1 MKEKVNLNKRRLFS
15 ESFKKDRVNEYETGK
30 LTVLEI
36 SRLYGIA
43 YQTIYLWIYRYS
55 SYNKKGLRIVESKD
69 SHTYRLRQ
77 LQERIKELERIV
89 GQKQINIEY
98 LEKMI
103 ELAKSE
109 LGIDIK
115 KNFDPPPSN
124 GSGKTGK
131 SSHSV

>member
-1 MKEKVNLNKRRLFS
+1 MKKQVNLKKRRIFS
-15 ESFKKDRVNEYETGK
+15 ESFKKERVKEYESGK

-43 YQTIYLWIYRYS
+43 FQTVYQWIYRYS
-55 SYNKKGLRIVESKD
+55 GYNKKGLRIVENKD
-69 SHTYRLRQ
+69 SYTQRLKQ

-89 GQKQINIEY
+89 GQKQISIDY

-103 ELAKSE
+103 ELAKKD

-115 KNFDPPPSN
+115 KNFDSQQSN
-124 GSGKTGK
+124 GSEKTD
-131 SSHSV
+131 

>member
-1 MKEKVNLNKRRLFS
+1 MREKVKLNKRRLFS
-15 ESFKKDRVNEYETGK
+15 ESFKKDRVKEYETGR

-43 YQTIYLWIYRYS
+43 FQTVYLWIYRYS
-55 SYNKKGLRIVESKD
+55 SYNKKGLRIVENKD
-69 SHTYRLRQ
+69 SHTQRLKD
-77 LQERIKELERIV
+77 LQERIRELERLV
-89 GQKQINIEY
+89 GQKQIKIEY

-103 ELAKSE
+103 ELAQSK

-115 KNFDPPPSN
+115 KNFNHSPSG

-131 SSHSV
+131 SSPSV

>member
-1 MKEKVNLNKRRLFS
+1 MGKKVNLNKRRIFN
-15 ESFKKDRVNEYETGK
+15 ESFKKNRVKEYETGK

-43 YQTIYLWIYRYS
+43 FQTIYIWIYKYS
-55 SYNKKGLRIVESKD
+55 RYNKKSLKIVEYKD
-69 SHTYRLRQ
+69 SHANRVKQ
-77 LQERIKELERIV
+77 LQDRIKELERIV
-89 GQKQINIEY
+89 GQKQINIDY

-109 LGIDIK
+109 MGIDVK
-115 KNFDPPPSN
+115 KNFDSTPSS
-124 GSGKTGK
+124 GSDKTDE

>member
-1 MKEKVNLNKRRLFS
+1 MREKVNLNKRRIFS
-15 ESFKKDRVNEYETGK
+15 ESFKKDRVKEYETGR

-43 YQTIYLWIYRYS
+43 FQTVYLWIYRYS
-55 SYNKKGLRIVESKD
+55 SYNKKNLKIVEFKD
-69 SHTYRLRQ
+69 SHTLRLKQ

-115 KNFDPPPSN
+115 KNFDPKPCN